1 MPRPVYHVC
10 IDLINEIDVLFIK
23 ILICGLTLNL
33 MAKSQYESQLPS
45 ITNHRE

>member
-1 MPRPVYHVC
+1 MPRAAYRVC

-33 MAKSQYESQLPS
+33 MAKIQ
-45 ITNHRE
+45 